1 MSKYSIIV
9 PTYNERENIPILIYL
24 INKHL
29 VEEYDD
35 INTGI
40 MKLL

>member
-1 MSKYSIIV
+1 MTKYSIIV
-9 PTYNERENIPILIYL
+9 PTYNERENIPILVYL

-29 VEEYDD
+29 KGEY
-35 INTGI
+35 IISYLEI